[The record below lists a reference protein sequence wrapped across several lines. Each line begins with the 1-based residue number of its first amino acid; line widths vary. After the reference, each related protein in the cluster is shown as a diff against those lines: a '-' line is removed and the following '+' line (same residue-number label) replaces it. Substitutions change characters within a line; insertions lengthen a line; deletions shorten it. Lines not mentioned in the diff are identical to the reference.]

1 MVCDASSSDFG
12 TDRDPSDRRGQ
23 PHRHSLAWVLSLLKY
38 NLIAQ
43 RKKKT
48 KKAGDAMVA
57 QAVGGDGRPQS
68 RPLDESDAAPT
79 PPGAGG
85 DDAGAAAAKKR
96 KLASTARGVANLT
109 PEQLAKKRANGML
122 STTHSHV
129 DTTDTALRSRGAEG
143 YSRAHKEP
151 DSNSGA
157 PRRGAHQPATVPGT
171 ASGHRG
177 QGSSREG

>member
-1 MVCDASSSDFG
+1 MV
-12 TDRDPSDRRGQ
+12 T
-23 PHRHSLAWVLSLLKY
+23 
-38 NLIAQ
+38 
-43 RKKKT
+43 
-48 KKAGDAMVA
+48 
-57 QAVGGDGRPQS
+57 QAAGGDGRSQS

-122 STTHSHV
+122 SIAHSYV
-129 DTTDTALRSRGAEG
+129 DTTDTGLRSRGAEG

-157 PRRGAHQPATVPGT
+157 PRGGAHQPATVPGI
-171 ASGHRG
+171 ASGYRG
-177 QGSSREG
+177 QGSSREGECRYSPAARLCCQHVAASHRCGTTLQIPCFIMSSLTI